1 MFCSWRKKNFFPLHL
16 VVFISC
22 SWRTSWTPKPENS
35 PASQKGRKWYSGH
48 VPQKVCLLVM
58 KLPHLPFN
66 FAASQSFKLPY
77 VILSIVG
84 SGTVMT
90 IPCPNFC
97 IPVSSGLCW
106 FQHLLPYLASK
117 TAKLCKKN
125 FSHLLRICP
134 PQKKTPIKFKE
145 MITLY

>member
-1 MFCSWRKKNFFPLHL
+1 MFCSWRKNFCPLHL

-22 SWRTSWTPKPENS
+22 SWRTSWTAKPENS
-35 PASQKGRKWYSGH
+35 PASQKGRKWYSRH
-48 VPQKVCLLVM
+48 VPWTVCLSVM
-58 KLPHLPFN
+58 KLPNLPFN

-77 VILSIVG
+77 VIFSIVG
-84 SGTVMT
+84 SGAVMT

-106 FQHLLPYLASK
+106 LQHLLPYLASK
-117 TAKLCKKN
+117 TAKLCEKTFLSSSASPPTKK
-125 FSHLLRICP
+125 
-134 PQKKTPIKFKE
+134 KKTIKFKE